1 MCGVQG
7 RDEECAVIVISATD
21 TAISRTRKSSRTT
34 GRKLSI
40 GVTQITIVRK
50 IDIRILGQKI

>member
-7 RDEECAVIVISATD
+7 RDEECAVIVISATN
-21 TAISRTRKSSRTT
+21 TAISRTRKGSRTT